1 VKRIVLAA
9 CCAPPALIA
18 LDFAVISVVVP
29 QVRTGLDM
37 SDAGARWFFSAYSVS
52 FGCLLL
58 AAGRAADAH
67 GRRRLLLAGLG
78 TFIVAGTATATAS
91 TAVMAIGGRAGQG
104 AGAAL
109 MTPAALSY
117 LTSISAEGEQRT
129 RALSAYGLATPLGFM
144 AGTLATG
151 VVATELGWRIA
162 VAGSVVLA
170 AVAARLAWRLPRDVD
185 ARAASVAAI
194 PTPLVAALVAVAAG
208 GALWKAEG
216 VMITIAATALL
227 LVLAG
232 RLGTS
237 ATGRAAP
244 MAIACG
250 VALAVTATATG
261 ATLLQTLFLQDD
273 RDLAPA
279 QVGLVFA
286 CFGAAA
292 VPGAAVARR
301 GRAPKGLVVIGL
313 ALQGLAL
320 AVAVLAESVAT
331 VLPIVASVA
340 GVGFG
345 SVIASVGFAGLAT
358 ASAPASWHGAL
369 AGMLSTVQYLG
380 GALGPPLLGRAGLQA
395 GMAAASAAALAT
407 AGAAAVILRRDASP

>member
-1 VKRIVLAA
+1 VLAA

-29 QVRTGLDM
+29 QVRTELDLG
-37 SDAGARWFFSAYSVS
+37 DGGARWFFSAYSVS

-58 AAGRAADAH
+58 AAGRAADTH

-78 TFIVAGTATATAS
+78 TFIVTGAATATAS
-91 TAVMAIGGRAGQG
+91 TAVIAIGGRAGQG
-104 AGAAL
+104 AGAAM

-117 LTSISAEGEQRT
+117 LTSATAEGEQRT

-151 VVATELGWRIA
+151 VVATELGWRVA

-170 AVAARLAWRLPRDVD
+170 AVAAILAWQLPRDVD
-185 ARAASVAAI
+185 SPSRSVAAV

-208 GALWKAEG
+208 GALWRAEG
-216 VMITIAATALL
+216 VMITVGATAVL

-237 ATGRAAP
+237 ATGRPAP
-244 MAIACG
+244 MTIACG

-261 ATLLQTLFLQDD
+261 ATLLQTLVLHDQ
-273 RDLAPA
+273 RDLDPA

-301 GRAPKGLVVIGL
+301 GRAPTGLVVSGLLFQAL
-313 ALQGLAL
+313 ALG
-320 AVAVLAESVAT
+320 VAVLAPGVAT

-358 ASAPASWHGAL
+358 SSAPASWHGAL

-380 GALGPPLLGRAGLQA
+380 AALGPPLLGRAGLQA
-395 GMAAASAAALAT
+395 GMAAASAIALAA
-407 AGAAAVILRRDASP
+407 AGAAAVTFRRDAEA

>member
-1 VKRIVLAA
+1 MNRGVLAA

-29 QVRTGLDM
+29 QVRTALDLG
-37 SDAGARWFFSAYSVS
+37 DGGARWFFSAYSVS

-58 AAGRAADAH
+58 AAGRAADAY
-67 GRRRLLLAGLG
+67 GRRRLLLAGLA
-78 TFIVAGTATATAS
+78 TFVAAGMTTAAAS

-117 LTSISAEGEQRT
+117 LTSATAEGEPRT

-144 AGTLATG
+144 TGTLATG
-151 VVATELGWRIA
+151 IVATALGWRIA
-162 VAGSVVLA
+162 IAVSVVLA
-170 AVAARLAWRLPRDVD
+170 AAAAVLAWRLPRD
-185 ARAASVAAI
+185 ARGRRRAAAAI

-208 GALWKAEG
+208 GALWGAAG
-216 VMITIAATALL
+216 VAVTVGATAVL

-232 RLGTS
+232 RLGSS

-244 MAIACG
+244 MAIACA

-273 RDLAPA
+273 RNLEPA

-301 GRAPKGLVVIGL
+301 AGAPTALVVLGL

-320 AVAVLAESVAT
+320 GVSVVAPHVTT
-331 VLPIVASVA
+331 VLPIVVSVA

-345 SVIASVGFAGLAT
+345 SVIASVGFAALAT
-358 ASAPASWHGAL
+358 ASAPAVWHGAL

-380 GALGPPLLGRAGLQA
+380 GALGPPLLGRAGLQG
-395 GMAAASAAALAT
+395 GMAAASATAFAA
-407 AGAAAVILRRDASP
+407 AGAAAVILRRDAQA